1 MRITVSMLLMVLVL
15 LLCSTIKTISLTSA
29 AAAAAAAELNPTW
42 TGQTG
47 SWRPRLASSHI
58 KLNLSLTQKC
68 AMLLKRFSFR
78 QHRKFRKIK
87 NCTQKI
93 SNIFSYLVSDL

>member
-15 LLCSTIKTISLTSA
+15 LLCSTIKTISLTS
-29 AAAAAAAELNPTW
+29 AAAAAAELNPTW

-78 QHRKFRKIK
+78 QHRKLRKIK

>member
-15 LLCSTIKTISLTSA
+15 LLCSTIKTISLTS
-29 AAAAAAAELNPTW
+29 AAAAELNPTW

>member
-15 LLCSTIKTISLTSA
+15 LLCSTIKTISLTS
-29 AAAAAAAELNPTW
+29 AAAAAAELNPTW

-68 AMLLKRFSFR
+68 AMLLKRFFFSATQQISQNQKLHTKNQQYFFLLSF
-78 QHRKFRKIK
+78 
-87 NCTQKI
+87 
-93 SNIFSYLVSDL
+93 